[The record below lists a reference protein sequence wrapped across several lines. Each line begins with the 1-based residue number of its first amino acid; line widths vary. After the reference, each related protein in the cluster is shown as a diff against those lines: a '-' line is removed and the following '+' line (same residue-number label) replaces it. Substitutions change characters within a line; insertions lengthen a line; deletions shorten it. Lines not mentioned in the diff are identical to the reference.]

1 MLRRETLRRETLR
14 REILRRE
21 ILRDVYIID
30 SRGSGI
36 EVLLYYY

>member
-30 SRGSGI
+30 SKGSSI
-36 EVLLYYY
+36 EVLSYYY